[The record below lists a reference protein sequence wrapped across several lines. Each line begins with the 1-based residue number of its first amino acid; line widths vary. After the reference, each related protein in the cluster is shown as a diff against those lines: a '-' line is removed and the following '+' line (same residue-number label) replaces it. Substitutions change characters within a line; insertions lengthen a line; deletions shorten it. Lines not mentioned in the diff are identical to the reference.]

1 MSWLV
6 LPSGVARSPL
16 GSTAICGTTPKED
29 VCTPPMVELNEEVTI
44 KPSSVTARRSPKTEP
59 EEASISPALAGSGGA
74 VGFTSRNFVAP
85 GVVMANLAFKTTT
98 VGNARNPTK
107 ALAHGCFGALTLAAA
122 PNAG

>member
-59 EEASISPALAGSGGA
+59 EEASISPALAGVGGS
-74 VGFTSRNFVAP
+74 VGLASRILFAAGLLMGIVP
-85 GVVMANLAFKTTT
+85 LKTTSHGEG
-98 VGNARNPTK
+98 VDPPK
-107 ALAHGCFGALTLAAA
+107 PHAL
-122 PNAG
+122 